1 VLLLS
6 WVRVLPA
13 VAALLGAMSFVLLTL
28 GYSAAA
34 QLADLFYDP
43 TLFVLVGAAVG
54 PFVGVAT
61 CWLRAVQP
69 SRVAMGTALL
79 AGIGVG
85 EAVYGLTT
93 VADTTSPVYWIL
105 IGAASLALLVTVLLR
120 RLRRPPWAL
129 LTAVGTGLVAGAFVV
144 SYGALGG
151 A

>member
-1 VLLLS
+1 
-6 WVRVLPA
+6 
-13 VAALLGAMSFVLLTL
+13 M
-28 GYSAAA
+28 
-34 QLADLFYDP
+34 
-43 TLFVLVGAAVG
+43 
-54 PFVGVAT
+54 
-61 CWLRAVQP
+61 
-69 SRVAMGTALL
+69 
-79 AGIGVG
+79 
-85 EAVYGLTT
+85 TT